1 MRITSDLKFAFG
13 MKILIVT
20 EIVATGK
27 LAIRSIKHFAPNYF
41 ARIFN
46 DS

>member
-1 MRITSDLKFAFG
+1 MRITPDLKFAFG

-27 LAIRSIKHFAPNYF
+27 LAIKALCTKLFC
-41 ARIFN
+41 
-46 DS
+46 